1 MKRSLGQISKRS
13 RLLRKRV
20 TARRLGLSKLLKKF
34 KVGDTVMLAPK
45 MGYSGMP
52 HPRYRGRSGVIL
64 KTRGKAYV
72 ISIRDHDA
80 RKQLI
85 VPGVHLQ

>member
-20 TARRLGLSKLLKKF
+20 TERRFGLSKLLKKF
-34 KVGDTVMLAPK
+34 KVGENVTVTPK
-45 MGYSGMP
+45 MGYAGMP

-64 KTRGKAYV
+64 STRGKAYV

-80 RKQLI
+80 MKQLI
-85 VPGVHLQ
+85 IPSVHLQ